1 MVKERKTDGQCHQLE
16 QIFFERYL
24 GISIVWKKYLDI
36 STDTFFYNYSI
47 DIDTK
52 KKRKKK
58 KNRKI
63 GKNRENKKR
72 KKYMR
77 KCKILHFI

>member
-1 MVKERKTDGQCHQLE
+1 
-16 QIFFERYL
+16 
-24 GISIVWKKYLDI
+24 VWKKYLGI

-47 DIDTK
+47 DKDTT

-72 KKYMR
+72 KKYKR